1 MKTITS
7 NDYVVSIGDNDE
19 ITITYKGTD
28 ITANIIGKSSD
39 IDAFIKSVT
48 ETIVKSVTRCRAEI
62 KKRDERIEELEDTL
76 AASIN
81 ANLS

>member
-19 ITITYKGTD
+19 ITITYKGAD

-62 KKRDERIEELEDTL
+62 KKRDDHIEELEDTL
-76 AASIN
+76 ADAMDAS
-81 ANLS
+81 LS